1 MNLAAKEIKK
11 FKPIQS
17 AVMKFFALKTWEE
30 TKTKFGDDVSPI
42 QLSRFLVSIFIN
54 NRQPINECQI

>member
-1 MNLAAKEIKK
+1 MVIIRLLKL
-11 FKPIQS
+11 KPIQS
-17 AVMKFFALKTWEE
+17 AVMKFFALKTWEK

>member
-17 AVMKFFALKTWEE
+17 AVMKFSALKTWEE